1 MHCSD
6 ASLGFE
12 DRFAIFC
19 DQLGDFLEGL
29 VQRAVDVLELFFQLD
44 VADQQV
50 RTRAGSAAAQ
60 EPTPA
65 SAPAD
70 CLGCCCSVCA
80 WTAARLGP
88 AVCHCTYAIAECRSG
103 DEGGSAAM
111 HQDGSASNNTAAACC
126 LGLQLALHAALTNVT
141 LFHTLILVAG
151 RPVPHPTPPPVFC
164 GGRGGRWPAQND
176 GLRHLPV

>member
-50 RTRAGSAAAQ
+50 RQGQGRLLHKSQHQHQHQPTAWVAAA
-60 EPTPA
+60 A
-65 SAPAD
+65 SAPG
-70 CLGCCCSVCA
+70 LQHA
-80 WTAARLGP
+80 WAYRMPLQSAGVVMRV
-88 AVCHCTYAIAECRSG
+88 AVLLCIRMAVRCV
-103 DEGGSAAM
+103 
-111 HQDGSASNNTAAACC
+111 SNNTASACC